1 MRRFYA
7 FEAEELSPEVKTQ
20 LEKVEDVVEDKCD
33 TPEACDKMIDKID
46 GEQAKFNEA
55 LQTMSNA
62 AKDCKDGKCDK
73 AEMAATVA
81 PKMAELK
88 EVAKS
93 IGVASEGDTLTEGE
107 LKDAKAYLEGAKE
120 IVEAKK
126 DELENG
132 TAAPEKKEE
141 GECEDCDEEPDEATE
156 CACEAYLDD
165 LDIATES
172 MMVDLAMEGTNIDA
186 LKARKAHLADIR
198 AAKKEMKAAAKAKDY
213 RTAAAKAREA
223 ASAAEALAAD
233 IDSLP
238 QSAGSAAIVGIA
250 LAVVTIAA
258 SVGVGMGVSHTP
270 LASAAAKAGKAVG
283 EKVAAGARDKATGF
297 AKGNIG
303 AELKTALKYEAAAS
317 KVPGAVAGGAVA
329 AASAGAIGKVLKR
342 KGVSDTGDAKKLQP
356 NDLNA
361 LLSAI
366 KVDAKKLAQ
375 KFNKKAEEYEK
386 MGSDSGS
393 MDSFLGFCQACESL
407 MIDGAG
413 SSRSDAP
420 YLF

>member
-141 GECEDCDEEPDEATE
+141 EKCEECDEKAEGAEE
-156 CACEAYLDD
+156 CASEAFI
-165 LDIATES
+165 DIAIYASANES
-172 MMVDLAMEGTNIDA
+172 FYPTSAAEAIEYLNAMESECLVAMEGYNWDKRKEYNAKMKEI
-186 LKARKAHLADIR
+186 KAEVKKA
-198 AAKKEMKAAAKAKDY
+198 KAAAKAGDAATVKSCMSNAITMLTEYKKSFTEAVKEEQSALDAVCGY
-213 RTAAAKAREA
+213 FAYGWRALGLELLTLLPTLGLGIFAVELKHGIEFWVDIGQAIAKASKGEKLKASDFNMYTKSMEHNMDLMIGWYKKVASKLDAKAIKKAAKKGEGAAPEGEPAAA
-223 ASAAEALAAD
+223 
-233 IDSLP
+233 
-238 QSAGSAAIVGIA
+238 
-250 LAVVTIAA
+250 T
-258 SVGVGMGVSHTP
+258 
-270 LASAAAKAGKAVG
+270 
-283 EKVAAGARDKATGF
+283 
-297 AKGNIG
+297 
-303 AELKTALKYEAAAS
+303 
-317 KVPGAVAGGAVA
+317 
-329 AASAGAIGKVLKR
+329 
-342 KGVSDTGDAKKLQP
+342 
-356 NDLNA
+356 
-361 LLSAI
+361 
-366 KVDAKKLAQ
+366 
-375 KFNKKAEEYEK
+375 
-386 MGSDSGS
+386 
-393 MDSFLGFCQACESL
+393 DSFLGFCQACESL
-407 MIDGAG
+407 MIDGV
-413 SSRSDAP
+413 SKQSNAP
-420 YLF
+420 YLFG

>member
-141 GECEDCDEEPDEATE
+141 GECEECDEKAEECASEAFIDIAIYASANESFYPASATE
-156 CACEAYLDD
+156 ALNYLS
-165 LDIATES
+165 AMES
-172 MMVDLAMEGTNIDA
+172 ECMVAMEGYNWDKRKEYNAKMKEI
-186 LKARKAHLADIR
+186 KAEIKKA
-198 AAKKEMKAAAKAKDY
+198 KAAAKAGD
-213 RTAAAKAREA
+213 AAAVKSSMNNAITMLTEYKNAFTEAVKEDQTAIDAICGYFAYGWRGIGLALLTLLPTLGLGYMAVAIKHNVEFWVDIVQAISKIAKGEDLKASDFNMYTKSMEHNMALMIGHYKKVASKLDAKAIKNA
-223 ASAAEALAAD
+223 AKK
-233 IDSLP
+233 
-238 QSAGSAAIVGIA
+238 G
-250 LAVVTIAA
+250 
-258 SVGVGMGVSHTP
+258 
-270 LASAAAKAGKAVG
+270 AAAPDGD
-283 EKVAAGARDKATGF
+283 EP
-297 AKGNIG
+297 
-303 AELKTALKYEAAAS
+303 AAA
-317 KVPGAVAGGAVA
+317 
-329 AASAGAIGKVLKR
+329 
-342 KGVSDTGDAKKLQP
+342 T
-356 NDLNA
+356 
-361 LLSAI
+361 
-366 KVDAKKLAQ
+366 
-375 KFNKKAEEYEK
+375 
-386 MGSDSGS
+386 
-393 MDSFLGFCQACESL
+393 DSFLGFCQACESL
-407 MIDGAG
+407 MIDGA
-413 SSRSDAP
+413 SRRSNAP
-420 YLF
+420 YLFG

>member
-126 DELENG
+126 DELENVYLF
-132 TAAPEKKEE
+132 EE
-141 GECEDCDEEPDEATE
+141 GTE
-156 CACEAYLDD
+156 TKIHYNEKEVTL
-165 LDIATES
+165 
-172 MMVDLAMEGTNIDA
+172 NR
-186 LKARKAHLADIR
+186 LKQ
-198 AAKKEMKAAAKAKDY
+198 AK
-213 RTAAAKAREA
+213 R
-223 ASAAEALAAD
+223 
-233 IDSLP
+233 
-238 QSAGSAAIVGIA
+238 
-250 LAVVTIAA
+250 
-258 SVGVGMGVSHTP
+258 
-270 LASAAAKAGKAVG
+270 
-283 EKVAAGARDKATGF
+283 
-297 AKGNIG
+297 
-303 AELKTALKYEAAAS
+303 
-317 KVPGAVAGGAVA
+317 
-329 AASAGAIGKVLKR
+329 
-342 KGVSDTGDAKKLQP
+342 
-356 NDLNA
+356 
-361 LLSAI
+361 
-366 KVDAKKLAQ
+366 
-375 KFNKKAEEYEK
+375 
-386 MGSDSGS
+386 
-393 MDSFLGFCQACESL
+393 
-407 MIDGAG
+407 DGAG
-413 SSRSDAP
+413 TKYRG
-420 YLF
+420 